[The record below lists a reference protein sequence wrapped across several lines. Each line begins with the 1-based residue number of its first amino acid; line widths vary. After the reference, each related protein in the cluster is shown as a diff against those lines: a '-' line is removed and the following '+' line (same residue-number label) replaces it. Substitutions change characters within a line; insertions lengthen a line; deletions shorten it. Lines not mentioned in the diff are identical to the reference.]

1 MKPYIG
7 IGIAATLL
15 TITAC
20 SSMQPQ
26 QSKYDSPSQVEAQ
39 LKEINQKIDE
49 VYHRVSVLQFMVDDH
64 QRTLQKM
71 EHPLSGNADPE
82 KNLKSSAGE
91 TDQALSTASKPL
103 DTPTAPIRPAEP
115 KPKSIESS
123 AAESYDAA
131 FMLFK
136 QTDYKKAFISFTEF
150 AESNPKHDLADNA
163 LYWAG
168 ECLYAQKRFTDA
180 VITFKKVIEE
190 YPNGGK
196 VPDAYLKIGYAYL
209 ALEDRI
215 NARIFLKEV
224 IKNYPFSP
232 ASTKE
237 EEKLKALQN
246 N

>member
-20 SSMQPQ
+20 SSMQPR
-26 QSKYDSPSQVEAQ
+26 QSENTTPSQVEAQ
-39 LKEINQKIDE
+39 LKTINQKIDE

-71 EHPLSGNADPE
+71 ENQLTGNSDPE
-82 KNLKSSAGE
+82 KDLMSSTEE
-91 TDQALSTASKPL
+91 TVQTPSTASKPT
-103 DTPTAPIRPAEP
+103 DPPTAPIRPAAP
-115 KPKSIESS
+115 KPKSAKAS
-123 AAESYDAA
+123 AAESYDLA
-131 FMLFK
+131 FTQFK
-136 QTDYKKAFISFTEF
+136 QGDYEKAFASFTEF
-150 AESNPKHDLADNA
+150 AESNSKHDLADNA

-168 ECLYAQKRFTDA
+168 ECLYSQKRFTDA

-190 YPNGGK
+190 YPNGSK

-209 ALEDRI
+209 ALDDRI

-232 ASTKE
+232 ASTKA
-237 EEKLKALQN
+237 EEKLKALQTN
-246 N
+246 